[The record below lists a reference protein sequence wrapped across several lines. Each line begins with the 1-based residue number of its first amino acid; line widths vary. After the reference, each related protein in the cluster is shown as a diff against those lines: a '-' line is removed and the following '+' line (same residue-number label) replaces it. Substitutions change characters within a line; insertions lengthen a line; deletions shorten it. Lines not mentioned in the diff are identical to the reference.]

1 MNMDNISFWS
11 AWEIFQK
18 FLNCWNIFEDIG
30 KFVITACGSKD
41 IWIWAFSFFNCLV
54 NNVNAKL
61 ILAKKENKY
70 SV

>member
-1 MNMDNISFWS
+1 MNVDNISFWS

-41 IWIWAFSFFNCLV
+41 IWI
-54 NNVNAKL
+54 
-61 ILAKKENKY
+61 
-70 SV
+70 